1 MTGKNEGKPR
11 RGGTSFFTSKAS
23 LVWSCMQAANLS
35 ENVLALRDAANE
47 AAFLLGVLWRRGHAA
62 AALALDALRRAHTRR
77 RDEAPPRDVRRAVV
91 RAPTNHPQAPPSN
104 LRMHA
109 LQSFCF
115 AHEMCRD
122 CRRTTLPP
130 MRDVRNACFARAELC
145 AACALV
151 ATHAG
156 TLSWSAFR
164 RRCGSVRAGLQLD
177 SSRLAP
183 CVEVIAR

>member
-23 LVWSCMQAANLS
+23 LVWSCMQAANLC

-77 RDEAPPRDVRRAVV
+77 RDEALPRDVRRAFV

-122 CRRTTLPP
+122 CRRTRYLQCATCEMHASLAQNFVLRAHLSRRTLAHC
-130 MRDVRNACFARAELC
+130 RGLHFDVAAARCVLDC
-145 AACALV
+145 
-151 ATHAG
+151 
-156 TLSWSAFR
+156 SWI
-164 RRCGSVRAGLQLD
+164 RAGLHRA
-177 SSRLAP
+177 SR
-183 CVEVIAR
+183 